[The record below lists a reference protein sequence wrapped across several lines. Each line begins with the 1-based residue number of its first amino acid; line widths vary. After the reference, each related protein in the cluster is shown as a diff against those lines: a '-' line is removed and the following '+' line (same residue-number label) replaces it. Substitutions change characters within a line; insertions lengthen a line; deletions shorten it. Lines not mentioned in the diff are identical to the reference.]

1 MYFYKN
7 KIAHIENIFKWGLK
21 QYFFKYQYLIIII
34 ISIFRILINN
44 IKKQCLSQ
52 FITIFNYP

>member
-21 QYFFKYQYLIIII
+21 QYFFKYQYH
-34 ISIFRILINN
+34 FYFQHIN
-44 IKKQCLSQ
+44 
-52 FITIFNYP
+52 